1 LLQSDS
7 PLSISGAFVFAFVP
21 EDFLPISF
29 LDTHFRRARRPG
41 ISRAENSGDF
51 K

>member
-1 LLQSDS
+1 LLQLNL
-7 PLSISGAFVFAFVP
+7 PLSISGVFAFVP
-21 EDFLPISF
+21 EDFLPIFF
-29 LDTHFRRARRPG
+29 LDTHFRRARRAG